1 MATSYTSSS
10 NPRTE
15 KMGDVLDVL
24 SSGIA
29 KTAANEPKFEP
40 KLLAPEVPTEPARQ
54 LLTETMLADRWV
66 CSVARLQRWRTVGE
80 GPQYLKIVGKVLYRL
95 KYIEAY
101 EEACLIRKVFYES
114 TQIDPERVVN
124 YSNDLESVRN
134 SLGGNG
140 GIRTL
145 DEALHPILP

>member
-15 KMGDVLDVL
+15 KMGDVLDAL

-29 KTAANEPKFEP
+29 KTAAREPQIKP
-40 KLLAPEVPTEPARQ
+40 KLPVSEVPAEPARQ
-54 LLTETMLADRWV
+54 LLTEKMLADRWV

-95 KYIEAY
+95 KDIEAY
-101 EEACLIRKVFYES
+101 EEASLVRKVF
-114 TQIDPERVVN
+114 
-124 YSNDLESVRN
+124 
-134 SLGGNG
+134 
-140 GIRTL
+140 
-145 DEALHPILP
+145 